1 MAIPPENSSP
11 RIVLLVEDEADAR
24 NILARRLP
32 ALGWRCLAHASVE
45 SALTAPELH
54 IVDAIAADVSFGD
67 GRMSGVELV
76 QELRSRGV
84 RAPVVLMSGVA
95 DAKRLTAG
103 LKPGAAVVLEKP
115 FATEVLRSALENAT
129 RNRTPAPSAGAG
141 PATAR

>member
-1 MAIPPENSSP
+1 MTRSGSGMAIPPENSSP

-67 GRMSGVELV
+67 GRISGAELV

-95 DAKRLTAG
+95 DAKRLPAG
-103 LKPGAAVVLEKP
+103 RKPGAAGGLEKA
-115 FATEVLRSALENAT
+115 FATEGLRRALGNA
-129 RNRTPAPSAGAG
+129 N
-141 PATAR
+141 